1 LLGRSFPTRRSSAL
15 AALTGPQESVEERRA
30 RYEER
35 RDRVLDTLPI
45 PAVSE
50 GTFYV
55 WFTLPEGLTCEQLLV
70 EHRVALAPG
79 EGFGERGAG
88 HARISLAVD
97 DESFE
102 LGLERL
108 ARALQPER

>member
-1 LLGRSFPTRRSSAL
+1 M
-15 AALTGPQESVEERRA
+15 
-30 RYEER
+30 
-35 RDRVLDTLPI
+35 LDALPI

-55 WFTLPEGLTCEQLLV
+55 WFALPDGLTCEQLLA

-79 EGFGERGAG
+79 EGFGDRGAG
-88 HARISLAVD
+88 YARISLAVD

-108 ARALQPER
+108 ARALS